1 MENKALERIVEV
13 NKGIE
18 FNLSN
23 SKSYRGLYAQ
33 NILDKLR
40 NLLEYLALFIY
51 NNKNKT
57 NLDWDYDNLQKS
69 IKYISDKSQYKEIYR
84 FHGRLQISVS
94 HYTNDEETSERLMLN
109 YLSHLNKIKKF
120 FAQNYEIEIL
130 TNINDFPMNLDT
142 LSLEYCEKIA
152 ERIKRTY
159 FSTEQRQARFYIY
172 SIKPFVVDKKIYYEL
187 TLTIASDHTSKFD
200 KIIAFTQLDIL
211 NTLKNYA
218 ARLHL
223 CDTYINIRG
232 IKMPITIITKW
243 SVDIRPCEIQNF
255 CAIFNNKRINF
266 TRTKEY
272 EKFMQFLTQKEINLL
287 ELIYFQKEYEQIK
300 SSFNENYNFKS
311 LFSYL
316 DKAREIILDNKK
328 GANILRYFL
337 YTMNN
342 KIIKKQIAGKENGQL
357 SNLLL
362 DFGCIPFETMPFCS
376 SLKNHNPT
384 LTDLLDCIS
393 VEGRKDELLARKIK
407 NNSEINGYLY
417 TDTRDL
423 IQFLGNDDIDK
434 LIDSYNQKL
443 YYKHSDRKIEKYG
456 DFLYLLEYE
465 KSVKSIKQSLEKFSQ
480 SGIENYEIQIQQWLQ
495 NNDLDSPEKID
506 SLKNL
511 FTQSRLALIYGSAG
525 TGKTTMI
532 QHISNFF
539 HDKSKLYLANTYAA
553 INNLRRRTKG
563 IENSDFKTI
572 AAAKRKKDL
581 EYEVVII
588 DECSTISN
596 ADMAKILTKIQ
607 PQVLICVGD
616 IYQIESIRFGNW
628 FLFAKKFFSNIVVE
642 LKKTYRTQDEKLKK
656 LWGKVRI
663 LEGDMLEIMVKEKY
677 SQRLEAFNFKTTCE
691 NEIILCLNY
700 GGIYGINNVNR
711 ILQENN
717 KNPLHYFK
725 GLNYKVGDPI
735 LFNEVE
741 RFGESLYNNL
751 KGVITDIQHKRD
763 SISFNIK
770 VDKEIASNNEHFK
783 IVKKDKGWTEIQL
796 FVFEHNGDEDDQ
808 SFNAVPFQVA
818 YAISIHKAQGL
829 EYDNVVIIISNEI
842 EEQIT
847 HNIFYTAITR
857 AKKNLTIYWSP
868 ETEKKVLENLKVKDI
883 ERDYQLLKSKLKDID
898 NQCK

>member
-23 SKSYRGLYAQ
+23 SESYRGLYAQ

-69 IKYISDKSQYKEIYR
+69 IKYISDKSQYKEIYFFYR
-84 FHGRLQISVS
+84 RLQISVS

-109 YLSHLNKIKKF
+109 YLPHLNKIKKF
-120 FAQNYEIEIL
+120 FAQNYKIEIL
-130 TNINDFPMNLDT
+130 TNINDFPTNLDA
-142 LSLEYCEKIA
+142 LSLEYCKKIA
-152 ERIKRTY
+152 ERIKQTY
-159 FSTEQRQARFYIY
+159 FSAKQRHERFYIC

-187 TLTIASDHTSKFD
+187 TLTDARDHISKFD
-200 KIIAFTQLDIL
+200 KIIAFTHLDI
-211 NTLKNYA
+211 LKNYA
-218 ARLHL
+218 VRLHL
-223 CDTYINIRG
+223 YDTYINMGG
-232 IKMPITIITKW
+232 IKMPITIITQW

-316 DKAREIILDNKK
+316 DKAREIILNSKK
-328 GANILRYFL
+328 GANILRYVL

-342 KIIKKQIAGKENGQL
+342 KIIKNQIAGEENKQL
-357 SNLLL
+357 SNLRL

-384 LTDLLDCIS
+384 LTDLLYCIS
-393 VEGRKDELLARKIK
+393 VENRKDELLARKIK

-417 TDTRDL
+417 ANTGDL
-423 IQFLGNDDIDK
+423 TQFLGNDNVDE

-443 YYKHSDRKIEKYG
+443 YYKHRGNRKMEKYEN
-456 DFLYLLEYE
+456 FLYLLEYE
-465 KSVKSIKQSLEKFSQ
+465 ESIKSIKQSLEKFSQ

-495 NNDLDSPEKID
+495 NNDLDSPEKINY
-506 SLKNL
+506 LKNL
-511 FTQSRLALIYGSAG
+511 FAKSKLALIYGSAG

-532 QHISNFF
+532 RHISDFF
-539 HDKSKLYLANTYAA
+539 HHKSKLYLANTYAA
-553 INNLRRRTKG
+553 INNLRQRIKG

-572 AAAKRKKDL
+572 AVAKHKKNL
-581 EYEVVII
+581 EHEIVII

-596 ADMAKILTKIQ
+596 ADMAEILAKIQ

-628 FLFAKKFFSNIVVE
+628 FLFAKKLFSNIVVE
-642 LKKTYRTQDEKLKK
+642 LKETYRTQDEKLKK
-656 LWGKVRI
+656 LWGKVRM

-677 SQRLEAFNFKTTCE
+677 SQRLESFNFKTTCE
-691 NEIILCLNY
+691 NEIVLCLNY

-717 KNPLHYFK
+717 KNPSHYFK

-751 KGVITDIQHKRD
+751 KGVITGIQCQRD

-770 VDKEIASNNEHFK
+770 VDKEITSSNKHFK
-783 IVKKDKGWTEIQL
+783 IIKNDESWTEIQL
-796 FVFEHNGDEDDQ
+796 FVFKHNGDEDDQ

-868 ETEKKVLENLKVKDI
+868 ETEKKVLENLKVKDMN
-883 ERDYQLLKSKLKDID
+883 RDYQLLKSKLKDID
-898 NQCK
+898 NQCE

>member
-1 MENKALERIVEV
+1 MENKALEHIVEV

-23 SKSYRGLYAQ
+23 SKNYRGLYAQ

-57 NLDWDYDNLQKS
+57 NLDWDYENLQKS
-69 IKYISDKSQYKEIYR
+69 IKYISDKSQYKEIYL
-84 FHGRLQISVS
+84 FHRRLQISVS

-109 YLSHLNKIKKF
+109 YLLHLNKIKKF
-120 FAQNYEIEIL
+120 FAQNYKIEIL
-130 TNINDFPMNLDT
+130 TNINDFPTNLDT

-152 ERIKRTY
+152 ERIKQTY
-159 FSTEQRQARFYIY
+159 CTKQREARFYIH

-187 TLTIASDHTSKFD
+187 TLTIASDHISKFD
-200 KIIAFTQLDIL
+200 KIVAFTRLDI
-211 NTLKNYA
+211 LKNYA
-218 ARLHL
+218 VRLHL
-223 CDTYINIRG
+223 CDTHINIGG
-232 IKMPITIITKW
+232 IKMPITIITQW
-243 SVDIRPCEIQNF
+243 SVDIRPCEIQHF

-316 DKAREIILDNKK
+316 DKAREIILNNKK
-328 GANILRYFL
+328 GANILRYIL

-342 KIIKKQIAGKENGQL
+342 KIIKSQIAGETNEKL
-357 SNLLL
+357 SNLRLK
-362 DFGCIPFETMPFCS
+362 FGCIPFETMPFCS

-393 VEGRKDELLARKIK
+393 VENRKDELLARKIK

-417 TDTRDL
+417 ANEGDL
-423 IQFLGNDDIDK
+423 TQFLGNDNIDK
-434 LIDSYNQKL
+434 LVDLYNQKL
-443 YYKHSDRKIEKYG
+443 YYKHGDRKIEKCG
-456 DFLYLLEYE
+456 NFLYLLEYE
-465 KSVKSIKQSLEKFSQ
+465 ESIKNIKQYLEKFSQ
-480 SGIENYEIQIQQWLQ
+480 SGIENYEIQMQQWLQ
-495 NNDLDSPEKID
+495 NNDLDSKEKTNY
-506 SLKNL
+506 LKNL
-511 FTQSRLALIYGSAG
+511 LTQSRLALIYGSAG

-532 QHISNFF
+532 RHISDFF
-539 HDKSKLYLANTYAA
+539 HHKSKLYLANTYAA
-553 INNLRRRTKG
+553 INNLRRRTEG
-563 IENSDFKTI
+563 IENSDFETI
-572 AAAKRKKDL
+572 AAAKSKKDL
-581 EYEVVII
+581 EYEIVII

-596 ADMAKILTKIQ
+596 ADMVEILAKIQ
-607 PQVLICVGD
+607 PQALICVGD

-628 FLFAKKFFSNIVVE
+628 FLFAKKFFSDIVVE
-642 LKKTYRTQDEKLKK
+642 LKEIHRTQDEKLKK
-656 LWGKVRI
+656 LWEKVRM

-677 SQRLEAFNFKTTCE
+677 SQRLGSFNFKTTCE

-700 GGIYGINNVNR
+700 GGIYGVNNVNR
-711 ILQENN
+711 ILQESN
-717 KNPLHYFK
+717 KNPSHYFK

-751 KGVITDIQHKRD
+751 KGVITSIQPQRD
-763 SISFNIK
+763 SICFNIK
-770 VDKEIASNNEHFK
+770 VDKEITSSNKHFNIIK
-783 IVKKDKGWTEIQL
+783 NDKGWTEIQL

-829 EYDNVVIIISNEI
+829 EYDNIVIIISNEI

-883 ERDYQLLKSKLKDID
+883 SRDYQLLKSKIQDID

>member
-18 FNLSN
+18 FNLNN
-23 SKSYRGLYAQ
+23 SKNYRGFYAQ

-57 NLDWDYDNLQKS
+57 NLDWDYENLQKS
-69 IKYISDKSQYKEIYR
+69 IKYIGDKSQYKEIYF
-84 FHGRLQISVS
+84 FHKRLQISVS

-109 YLSHLNKIKKF
+109 YLLHLNKIKKF
-120 FAQNYEIEIL
+120 FAQNYNIEIL

-142 LSLEYCEKIA
+142 LSLEYYKKIA
-152 ERIKRTY
+152 ERIKQTY
-159 FSTEQRQARFYIY
+159 FSKEQRQARFYIY

-200 KIIAFTQLDIL
+200 KIIAFTHLDI
-211 NTLKNYA
+211 LKNYA
-218 ARLHL
+218 VRLYL
-223 CDTYINIRG
+223 CDTHINMG
-232 IKMPITIITKW
+232 AIKMPITIITQW

-255 CAIFNNKRINF
+255 CAFFNNKRINF
-266 TRTKEY
+266 ARTKEY

-287 ELIYFQKEYEQIK
+287 ELIHFQKEYEQIK
-300 SSFNENYNFKS
+300 SSFNANYNFKS

-316 DKAREIILDNKK
+316 DKAREIILGNKK
-328 GANILRYFL
+328 GANILRYTL

-342 KIIKKQIAGKENGQL
+342 KIIKKQIAGKENTEL
-357 SNLLL
+357 SDLLL

-393 VEGRKDELLARKIK
+393 VEDRKDELLARKIK

-443 YYKHSDRKIEKYG
+443 YYKHSNRKIEKYG
-456 DFLYLLEYE
+456 NFLYLLEYE
-465 KSVKSIKQSLEKFSQ
+465 ESIKNIKKYLEKFSKN
-480 SGIENYEIQIQQWLQ
+480 GIENYEIQIQQWLQ
-495 NNDLDSPEKID
+495 NNSLDSPEKID

-532 QHISNFF
+532 QHISKFF
-539 HDKSKLYLANTYAA
+539 HDKSKLYLANTNAA
-553 INNLRRRTKG
+553 INNLRQRIKG
-563 IENSDFKTI
+563 IENSVFETI
-572 AAAKRKKDL
+572 AAAKHKKELKYDI
-581 EYEVVII
+581 VII

-596 ADMAKILTKIQ
+596 ADMANILVKMQ

-628 FLFAKKFFSNIVVE
+628 FLFAKIFFSNIVIE

-656 LWGKVRI
+656 LWEKVRM

-677 SQRLEAFNFKTTCE
+677 SQRLESFNFKTTCE

-700 GGIYGINNVNR
+700 GGIYGVNNVNR
-711 ILQENN
+711 ILQESN

-741 RFGESLYNNL
+741 RFDELLYNNL
-751 KGVITDIQHKRD
+751 KGVITSIQDQND

-770 VDKEIASNNEHFK
+770 VDKEIASSNGSFK

-796 FVFEHNGDEDDQ
+796 FVFKHNGDDDDK

-829 EYDNVVIIISNEI
+829 EYDKVVIIISDEI

-868 ETEKKVLENLKVKDI
+868 ETEKKVLENLKEKDI
-883 ERDYQLLKSKLKDID
+883 NRDYQLLKSKIQDID

>member
-51 NNKNKT
+51 NDKNKT
-57 NLDWDYDNLQKS
+57 NLDWDYENLQKS
-69 IKYISDKSQYKEIYR
+69 IKYIGDKPQYKEIYF
-84 FHGRLQISVS
+84 FHKRLQISVS

-109 YLSHLNKIKKF
+109 YLLHLNKIKKF
-120 FAQNYEIEIL
+120 FAQNYNIELL

-152 ERIKRTY
+152 ERIKRT
-159 FSTEQRQARFYIY
+159 FSTEQRQERFYIY
-172 SIKPFVVDKKIYYEL
+172 SIKPFMVDKTIYYEL
-187 TLTIASDHTSKFD
+187 TLTIASDHRSKFN
-200 KIIAFTQLDIL
+200 KIIAFTHLDI
-211 NTLKNYA
+211 LKNYA
-218 ARLHL
+218 VRLYLYNTH
-223 CDTYINIRG
+223 ININN
-232 IKMPITIITKW
+232 IKMPITIITEW

-255 CAIFNNKRINF
+255 CAIFNNNRINF

-272 EKFMQFLTQKEINLL
+272 EKFMRFLTQKEINLL

-300 SSFNENYNFKS
+300 SSFNKNYNFKS

-316 DKAREIILDNKK
+316 DKAREIILNNKR
-328 GANILRYFL
+328 GANILRYIL

-342 KIIKKQIAGKENGQL
+342 KIIKKQIAGKKNKEL

-393 VEGRKDELLARKIK
+393 VEDRKDELLARKIK

-423 IQFLGNDDIDK
+423 TQFLGNDDIGE

-443 YYKHSDRKIEKYG
+443 YYKHRDNRKMEKYQN
-456 DFLYLLEYE
+456 FLYLLEYE
-465 KSVKSIKQSLEKFSQ
+465 ESIKNIKQFLEQFSQ
-480 SGIENYEIQIQQWLQ
+480 NGIENYEIQMQQWLQ
-495 NNDLDSPEKID
+495 NNNLDSEEKID

-532 QHISNFF
+532 RHISDFF
-539 HDKSKLYLANTYAA
+539 HHKSKLYLANTYAA
-553 INNLRRRTKG
+553 INNLRQRIKG
-563 IENSDFKTI
+563 IENSDFETI
-572 AAAKRKKDL
+572 AAAKHKKDL
-581 EYEVVII
+581 EYEIVII

-596 ADMAKILTKIQ
+596 ADMAKILAKIQ

-628 FLFAKKFFSNIVVE
+628 FLFAKKFFSNIAIE
-642 LKKTYRTQDEKLKK
+642 LKKTHRTQDEKLKK
-656 LWGKVRI
+656 LWGKVRM
-663 LEGDMLEIMVKEKY
+663 LERDMLEVMVKEKY
-677 SQRLEAFNFKTTCE
+677 SQRLESFNFKTTCE

-717 KNPLHYFK
+717 KNPSHYFK

-735 LFNEVE
+735 LFNEVK
-741 RFGESLYNNL
+741 RFDESLYNNL
-751 KGVITDIQHKRD
+751 KGVITSIQYTRD
-763 SISFNIK
+763 AISFNIK
-770 VDKEIASNNEHFK
+770 VDKEITSSNEHFK
-783 IVKKDKGWTEIQL
+783 IMKNGKGWTEIQL
-796 FVFEHNGDEDDQ
+796 FVFEHNGDEDDK
-808 SFNAVPFQVA
+808 SFNVVPFQVA

-829 EYDNVVIIISNEI
+829 EYDNVVIIIPDEI

-857 AKKNLTIYWSP
+857 AKKHLAIYWSP
-868 ETEKKVLENLKVKDI
+868 ETEKKVLEHLKAKDI
-883 ERDYQLLKSKLKDID
+883 NRDYQLLKSKLKNID
-898 NQCK
+898 NQYK